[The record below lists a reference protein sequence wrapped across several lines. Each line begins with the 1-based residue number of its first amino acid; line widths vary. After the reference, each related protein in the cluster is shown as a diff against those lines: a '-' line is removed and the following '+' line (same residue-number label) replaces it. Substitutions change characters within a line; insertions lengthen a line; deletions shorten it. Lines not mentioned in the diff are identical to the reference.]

1 MGSLLWGKRA
11 APRSQ
16 LLPAPAVSLANVR
29 DSSANAP
36 MGKQRFLGQCELAS
50 LFGLGL
56 LGTMFLDAFGNS
68 HSALRKAPCIALLRH
83 HNTIVQNVNEQV
95 AFSKATAQL
104 VTNQ

>member
-1 MGSLLWGKRA
+1 MGSLLWGKRP

-16 LLPAPAVSLANVR
+16 LLAAPAIGLANVR
-29 DSSANAP
+29 YPSANAP
-36 MGKQRFLGQCELAS
+36 TGKQRFLGQCELAS
-50 LFGLGL
+50 LFGPGL

-68 HSALRKAPCIALLRH
+68 HSALRKAPYTAFLRH